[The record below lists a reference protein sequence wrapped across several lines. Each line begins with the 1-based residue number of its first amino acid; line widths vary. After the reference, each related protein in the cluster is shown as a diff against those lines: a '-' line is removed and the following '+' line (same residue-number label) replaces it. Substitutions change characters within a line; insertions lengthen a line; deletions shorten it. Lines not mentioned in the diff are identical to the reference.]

1 MRNPFIIKEED
12 PSKKFLGLF
21 QKKSNDRQIK
31 DYAKSKLEGNTL
43 PGSYDD
49 SDFLKPLI
57 ETNDINK
64 FVILLAFSLII
75 LFSRVF
81 YLQIIKGDYYRDIA
95 EGNRLR
101 VQPYKSA
108 RGIIYDR
115 NEKPLVE
122 NTPRFSLTITPAD
135 LPKDENYKKE
145 ILLKLSQ
152 ILEKP
157 LIDIESQ
164 LKNKSSFYYEP
175 VLIDDNL
182 EYQKAL
188 ILTVESQY
196 LPGVSLNMEN
206 RRKYLAGREFSH
218 LLGYEGKINPQE
230 LEEYKDEYLLND
242 YLGKSGVEL
251 FYEKFLKGQNGKKQ
265 IEVDSLGKEK
275 RVVSTQP
282 PVSGDNLVLTID
294 SDLQKELFT
303 ALKEAAVKKA
313 AIVALNPKNGQ
324 VLALISYPDFDNNDF
339 SQGIS
344 RENYQKLMSDEDKPL
359 FSRAISGEYPSGS
372 TIKLMMASAALQEG
386 IVTYD
391 TKVNSTGGLRIGN
404 WFFGDWKAGGHGLTN
419 VTKALADSVNT
430 FFYYVGGGYQNF
442 NGLGMERIYKYA
454 ELFGLNN
461 KTGID
466 LPNES
471 AGFFPTEKWKE
482 EVKEEA
488 WYIGDTYH
496 VSIGQGDVLATP
508 LQIANLTA
516 IVANGGTFY
525 RPYLL
530 KKIIRPD
537 KNEEIIIM
545 PEIIRDNFIDLKN
558 INIVRQG
565 LREGVLYGSSRS
577 LASLPIEAA
586 GKTGTAETTKDKKPH
601 AWFTCFAPYE
611 NPEIVIT
618 VLVENGGEGSSVAL
632 PIAKKALS
640 WYFNQVR

>member
-1 MRNPFIIKEED
+1 MKDPFIIKTEE
-12 PSKKFLGLF
+12 SGEKFLGLF
-21 QKKSNDRQIK
+21 QKKSNNRQIK
-31 DYAKSKLEGNTL
+31 DYAKNKLEGNTL

-81 YLQIIKGDYYRDIA
+81 YLQIVKGDYYRNIA

-101 VQPYKSA
+101 VQPYKPA

-157 LIDIESQ
+157 LIDIESL
-164 LKNKSSFYYEP
+164 LKDKSSFYYEP

-196 LPGVSLNMEN
+196 LSGVSLNMEN

-242 YLGKSGVEL
+242 YLGKSGIEL
-251 FYEKFLKGQNGKKQ
+251 FYEKFLKGQNGKRQ

-303 ALKEAAVKKA
+303 ALKEARVKKA

-344 RENYQKLMSDEDKPL
+344 QENYQKLINDADKPL

-386 IVTYD
+386 IIAYD
-391 TKVNSTGGLRIGN
+391 TRVNSAGGLRIGK

-430 FFYYVGGGYQNF
+430 FFYYIGGGYQSF

-482 EVKEEA
+482 EVKKEA

-525 RPYLL
+525 RPHLL

-577 LASLPIEAA
+577 LGSLPIATA

-618 VLVENGGEGSSVAL
+618 VLVENGGEGSSVSL